1 MMMFSKTTHMS
12 TSKITLLSILILAL
26 ILGSSIFNLP
36 SSAAGSP
43 TANSLRSALSKL
55 ALAFQS
61 SAESEP
67 NETTEQA
74 NAISIPTQ
82 KTGTAKYGDAAV
94 FEYTY
99 VNGPKDKIEDFF
111 RFSIQVGESRQL
123 DISLAFSGADL
134 DLFLFKR
141 VSGNLQALAVANGV
155 NGGTERITPVITLDA
170 GDYFIGVSAYDDANN
185 TGQASYTLSV
195 VPDVAPPP
203 PAIAGI
209 SPQAATAGGGNFSLT
224 VNGSNFFS
232 ESVVR
237 WNGVSRSTTFINGT
251 QLVAFITAADLAN
264 AGNANVTVFNPPSL
278 GGGSAPVNFTVLPA
292 GTAEPEV
299 EPNETSDQASLLLAP
314 GKRSGNVAVG
324 DNSSFTIQAP
334 GGGSDAI
341 EDFFAVKLAQAA
353 PLDVTLTGANSGANL
368 ALYLLKDNGSGN
380 FTMLGNSRMPGA
392 AQRITTPT
400 MLAVGR
406 YLVGVSAV
414 TGASS
419 YVIEA
424 VIPPTRMMQAGSV
437 SAAPN
442 GTVTLPIT
450 FQPEGSENSLSFSL
464 KYNTAILNNPQVVLG
479 GEMSAA
485 ALTVNSSELAQGR
498 VGVEIKLPQGQR
510 IGSGGREIAK
520 ITFGIAPNP
529 GVASTKVEFTD
540 SPLARI
546 TVDVNGN
553 AVIGAYA
560 DATVILAP
568 GVEADVAP
576 RSSGGGDGAVTIS
589 DWAQI
594 GRFISGVDT
603 AADGSEFQRA
613 DCAPKP
619 TLGDGRL
626 TVADWVMAGRY
637 AAGLEAP
644 VAAGGPA
651 TAVPLGLMFEKQISE
666 YADAEQQARTVRVV
680 PATFNR
686 GQAGETSVDLT
697 SLGNEN
703 AVGFSLNF
711 DVTQLNFTSAVIGP
725 DAPGAILNV
734 NANQLNLGRVGI
746 GLAMPSGQTIQAGA
760 RQIVRLNFT
769 VPQSSSVNSTTVSFG
784 DQPIAREI
792 VDTSANALTATYSAG
807 VITLNP
813 QINSTPTLAS
823 LNPASVNVGGSSF
836 QLTVNGTNFT
846 NGATVRVNGSER
858 ATEFV
863 SSTQLRATI
872 LAQDIAET
880 GTISITVQNPAPG
893 GGASNALNLPVV
905 NPAPALTS
913 LNPSSASVGGQA
925 FTLAVN
931 GTNFVPGAMIQW
943 NGANRVTTFVSS
955 TQLTTQVPSSDL
967 NTAGTATIRVV
978 NPGPGGGPSGTLDF
992 SIQSPSPIPRL
1003 TGINPTSVQAGSPGF
1018 TLTVNGTGFVQGSVI
1033 RFNSNPLATTFVNAT
1048 QLTAPVTTADIA
1060 NAGTAS
1066 ITVFNPAPGG
1076 GTSNALLLT
1085 ISQAP
1090 NPVPSISGLS
1100 PATVTAG
1107 GAGFTLTVTGS
1118 GFVQTS
1124 VVRFNGGDR
1133 QTTFVSATELRAA
1146 ISAGDIINGGSAAIT
1161 VFNPAPAGG
1170 TSNPFPLTVSFGPPT
1185 ITLVSPVSAVAG
1197 GAAFQLTV
1205 IGTNFAQGSVVRWNG
1220 QDRVTQFISVTELV
1234 ANISAADIANVG
1246 SAQVTVFSPPP
1257 VGGTSNAVTFQIN
1270 QASRPVPR
1278 VTSITPNQLTAGSP
1292 NFTLTVNGVN
1302 FVSDSVVRWNGQNRP
1317 TTFVSSTRLTAQ
1329 IPASDVAAGGTA
1341 AVTVFTPPA
1350 GGGESNPVSF
1360 TVGQQPNPVPQ
1371 ISSISPVA
1379 AIASNAAFVLSV
1391 SGSGFVPV
1399 SVVQVD
1405 GANRPTTFISPTQLT
1420 VLISATD
1427 VAFAGEL
1434 AIRVVS
1440 PPPGGGTSNE
1450 VTLSV
1455 LNPFPA
1461 ITSLN
1466 PSVVAERSPG
1476 FTLTITGVGFVPGAQ
1491 VLVKGTPRIT
1501 TFVNS
1506 TTLTVQV
1513 PAADV
1518 VTLGSL
1524 GVQVLNPQ
1532 PGGGPSNTVQLEV
1545 RMRNPVSRLTSISPS
1560 NVNAGGSGFTLVV
1573 GGSGFTRTSVVRVN
1587 GQDRLTDFVSETT
1600 LAAQISAADIA
1611 AGGELQI
1618 SVFNGPPGGGTS
1630 NILILSVRNPEPRVT
1645 SISPTT
1651 GVAGS
1656 IGFALIVNGAGF
1668 TPSSVVR
1675 FNGLDLQT
1683 TFITNSQVSAAVP
1696 AAAIA
1701 SGGTFPV
1708 LVINPP
1714 PGGGSSNVVTFEIT
1728 NPASVISSV
1737 SPTQVIVGGAGFTL
1751 TVNGTGFVSGAVVR
1765 INGQDRPTTF
1775 NNSGQ
1780 LTAQIPASDVSA
1792 IGTLTIQVV
1801 TPPPG
1806 GGLSNTVAVA
1816 VINSTPTITSLDPGS
1831 VTAGSVAFPLT
1842 VNGSSFVSGAVVNW
1856 NGSPRPTTFVNNSK
1870 LVAQITAADVAGAG
1884 TAEVAVTN
1892 PLPGGGTSNTAIF
1905 IISNQPNPTPS
1916 VTSLT
1921 PVSVAAGSAAFVLT
1935 VNGSNFV
1942 PGAVVNW
1949 NGSARSTT
1957 FVSSTQLTAQITA
1970 ADVANQGIAAVTV
1983 TNPAPGGGT
1992 SNSLNFTVTPPNPVP
2007 SLTGLVPAQAAVG
2020 SPAFTLTVNGSGFV
2034 PSSVVNWN
2042 GVARPTSFS
2051 SATQLFAQI
2060 PASDAAN
2067 AGTASI
2073 TVTNPAPG
2081 GGVSNGLTFPV
2092 VSVQNPAP
2100 AITSISPDSGFIGD
2114 DPFTLVVTG
2123 TNFVAGSVVQWN
2135 GSPRPTTVISVN
2147 ELRAQISTA
2156 DVATAG
2162 TAQIT
2167 VFNPAPGGG
2176 TSAVLNFTVN
2186 ALNCQTICLQSPQ
2199 YYQRI
2204 NSTRFPRGTIFI
2216 GGVNFNNSLL
2226 VQNNPDDVRRALQG
2240 GTSSLQQLNQQ
2251 YVALQL
2257 SILAASGPF
2266 PTPAILASSARCFG
2280 LNFAPIPLSNGYT
2293 LTRNSTLNDILNQTR
2308 QAILDNRLDD
2318 MPKLVIVMAML
2329 NGADPTNRCL

>member
-1 MMMFSKTTHMS
+1 MMIFSKITH
-12 TSKITLLSILILAL
+12 TPASKITLLSILILAL
-26 ILGSSIFNLP
+26 ILGSSIFRLP
-36 SSAAGSP
+36 SAAAGSP
-43 TANSLRSALSKL
+43 TANSLRMAFSKL
-55 ALAFQS
+55 AMVFQS

-67 NETTEQA
+67 NETIEQA
-74 NAISIPTQ
+74 NPISVPAQ
-82 KTGTAKYGDAAV
+82 KVGTAKYGDAAV
-94 FEYTY
+94 FEYVY

-111 RFSIQVGESRQL
+111 RFSIQVGESRTL
-123 DISLAFSGADL
+123 DIALAFSGADL

-141 VSGNLQALAVANGV
+141 VSGNLQALAIANGV
-155 NGGTERITPVITLDA
+155 SGGMERITPVITLDA
-170 GDYFIGVSAYDDANN
+170 GDYFIGVSAFDDASN
-185 TGQASYTLSV
+185 TGQASYALSV
-195 VPDVAPPP
+195 TPDVAPPP
-203 PAIAGI
+203 PAIVSI
-209 SPQAATAGGGNFSLT
+209 SPQAATAGGSNFSLT

-237 WNGVSRSTTFINGT
+237 WNGSNRSTTFINHT
-251 QLVAFITAADLAN
+251 QLVAFITAADLAI
-264 AGNANVTVFNPPSL
+264 AGNASVTVFNPPSL

-299 EPNETSDQASLLLAP
+299 EPNETSAQATLLLAP

-324 DNSSFTIQAP
+324 DNASFTIQVP
-334 GGGSDAI
+334 GGGGDAV
-341 EDFFAVKLAQAA
+341 EDFFAIKLAQPAA
-353 PLDVTLTGANSGANL
+353 LDLTLTGANSGANL
-368 ALYLLKDNGSGN
+368 ALYLLRDNGSDN
-380 FTMLGNSRMPGA
+380 YTMLGNSRMAGA
-392 AQRITTPT
+392 VQRVTTP
-400 MLAVGR
+400 LPLPVGR

-414 TGASS
+414 TSASS
-419 YVIEA
+419 YTIEA
-424 VIPPTRMMQAGSV
+424 AILPTRLMRINSR

-450 FQPEGSENSLSFSL
+450 FLSEGSENSFSFSL
-464 KYNTAILNNPQVVLG
+464 KYDPAVLNNPQVVLG
-479 GEMSAA
+479 GEVGGA

-510 IGSGGREIAK
+510 IGSGEREIAK
-520 ITFGIAPNP
+520 VTFGIAPNP

-540 SPLARI
+540 SPVVRI
-546 TVDVNGN
+546 MVDVNGN

-560 DATVILAP
+560 DGSVILAP

-576 RSSGGGDGAVTIS
+576 RPSGSGDGAVTIA
-589 DWAQI
+589 DWAQV
-594 GRFISGVDT
+594 GRFVAGVDT
-603 AADGSEFQRA
+603 AAEGSEFQRA
-613 DCAPKP
+613 DCAPK
-619 TLGDGRL
+619 TSLGDGRL
-626 TVADWVMAGRY
+626 TIADWVMAGRY
-637 AAGLEAP
+637 AVGLDAP
-644 VAAGGPA
+644 VAAGGP
-651 TAVPLGLMFEKQISE
+651 TAPLASSVLMFEKQTGE
-666 YADAEQQARTVRVV
+666 FAEPDQQTRTVRVV

-686 GQAGETSVDLT
+686 GQAGETFVEIN

-711 DVTQLNFTSAVIGP
+711 DVTQLNFTSAVVGP

-734 NANQLNLGRVGI
+734 NTNQLNLGRVGI
-746 GLAMPSGQTIQAGA
+746 GLALSSGQTLQAGA
-760 RQIVRLNFT
+760 RQIVKLNFS

-784 DQPIAREI
+784 DQPVAREI

-813 QINSTPTLAS
+813 QIDSTPTLTS
-823 LNPASVNVGGSSF
+823 LDPASVNVGGPSF
-836 QLTVNGTNFT
+836 QLTVNGTNF
-846 NGATVRVNGSER
+846 NSGAIARVNGAER
-858 ATEFV
+858 ATEV
-863 SSTQLRATI
+863 VNSTQLRATI

-880 GTISITVQNPAPG
+880 GTLSITVQNPAPG
-893 GGASNALNLPVV
+893 GGTSNALNLSVV
-905 NPAPALTS
+905 NPVPGLTS

-931 GTNFVPGAMIQW
+931 GTNFVPGATIQW
-943 NGANRVTTFVSS
+943 NGANRVTTFASS

-967 NTAGTATIRVV
+967 STAGTATVRVV
-978 NPGPGGGPSGTLDF
+978 NPAPGGGQSGTLNF
-992 SIQSPSPIPRL
+992 SIQAPSPIPRL
-1003 TGINPTSVQAGSPGF
+1003 TGISPDSVQAGGAGF
-1018 TLTVNGTGFVQGSVI
+1018 TLTVNGTGFVSGSVI
-1033 RFNSNPLATTFVNAT
+1033 RFNGNSLVTTFVSAT
-1048 QLTAPVTTADIA
+1048 QLTAPVTAADIA

-1076 GTSNALLLT
+1076 GTSNALLMT

-1090 NPVPSISGLS
+1090 NPVPSISGLN

-1107 GAGFTLTVTGS
+1107 GAAFTLTVTGS
-1118 GFVQTS
+1118 GFVPAS
-1124 VVRFNGGDR
+1124 IVRFNGGDR
-1133 QTTFVSATELRAA
+1133 PTTFVSSTELRAA
-1146 ISAGDIINGGSAAIT
+1146 ISAGDIINGGSAPIT
-1161 VFNPAPAGG
+1161 VFNPAPGGG
-1170 TSNPFPLTVSFGPPT
+1170 TSNPFPLTISFGPPA
-1185 ITLVSPVSAVAG
+1185 ITLLSPVSAVAG

-1220 QDRVTQFISVTELV
+1220 QDRVTQFIGVTELV
-1234 ANISAADIANVG
+1234 ANIPAADIANVG

-1270 QASRPVPR
+1270 QAARPVPR

-1302 FVSDSVVRWNGQNRP
+1302 FVPDSVVRWNGQNRP
-1317 TTFVSSTRLTAQ
+1317 TAFVSSTQLTAQ

-1350 GGGESNPVSF
+1350 GGGESNPASF
-1360 TVGQQPNPVPQ
+1360 TIGQQPNPVPQ
-1371 ISSISPVA
+1371 VSSISPMA
-1379 AIASNAAFVLSV
+1379 AIANNPAFVLTV
-1391 SGSGFVPV
+1391 NGTGFVPV

-1405 GANRPTTFISPTQLT
+1405 GVNRPTAFISPTQLT
-1420 VLISATD
+1420 AQIPAGD
-1427 VAFAGEL
+1427 IAFAAEL

-1450 VTLSV
+1450 VMLSV
-1455 LNPFPA
+1455 LNPFPT

-1466 PSVVAERSPG
+1466 PNVVAERSPA
-1476 FTLTITGVGFVPGAQ
+1476 FTLTLTGVGFVPGAQ
-1491 VLVKGTPRIT
+1491 ILIRGTSRIT
-1501 TFVNS
+1501 TFVSS

-1524 GVQVLNPQ
+1524 SVQVINPQ

-1545 RMRNPVSRLTSISPS
+1545 RMRNPVSRLATISPS
-1560 NVNAGGSGFTLVV
+1560 NVNAGGSGFTLILN
-1573 GGSGFTRTSVVRVN
+1573 GTGFTRTSIARVN

-1600 LAAQISAADIA
+1600 LAAQISATDIA

-1618 SVFNGPPGGGTS
+1618 TVFNAPPGGGTS
-1630 NILILSVRNPEPRVT
+1630 NVLILSVRNPEPRIT

-1683 TFITNSQVSAAVP
+1683 TFITNSQISAAVP
-1696 AAAIA
+1696 AAAIT
-1701 SGGTFPV
+1701 SGGIFPV

-1728 NPASVISSV
+1728 NPASVISSI
-1737 SPTQVIVGGAGFTL
+1737 SPTQVIVGGSGFTL

-1765 INGQDRPTTF
+1765 VNGQDRPTNF

-1780 LTAQIPASDVSA
+1780 LTAQIPASDVAA
-1792 IGTLTIQVV
+1792 IGILTIQVV

-1806 GGLSNTVAVA
+1806 GGLSNTVALA
-1816 VINSTPTITSLDPGS
+1816 VINSTPAIASLDPSS

-1842 VNGSSFVSGAVVNW
+1842 VNGSSFVNGAVVNW
-1856 NGSPRPTTFVNNSK
+1856 NGAPRPTTFVNNSK

-1884 TAEVAVTN
+1884 TAEITVSN
-1892 PLPGGGTSNTAIF
+1892 PGGGTSNTVIF
-1905 IISNQPNPTPS
+1905 TINNLPNPTPS

-1921 PVSVAAGSAAFVLT
+1921 PVSAAAGSAAFTLT

-1957 FVSSTQLTAQITA
+1957 FVNSTQLTAQITA

-2034 PSSVVNWN
+2034 PNSVVNWN
-2042 GVARPTSFS
+2042 GVPRPTSFS

-2081 GGVSNGLTFPV
+2081 GGTSNGLTFSITSTP
-2092 VSVQNPAP
+2092 NPAP
-2100 AITSISPDSGFIGD
+2100 AITGISPDSGFVGD

-2123 TNFVAGSVVQWN
+2123 ANFVAGSVVQWN

-2162 TAQIT
+2162 AAQVT

-2176 TSAVLNFTVN
+2176 TSSALNFTVN
-2186 ALNCQTICLQSPQ
+2186 ALNCQVICLQSPQ
-2199 YYQRI
+2199 YYQLV

-2226 VQNNPDDVRRALQG
+2226 VQNSLDDVRRALQG
-2240 GTSSLQQLNQQ
+2240 GTSSMQMLNQQ

-2266 PTPAILASSARCFG
+2266 PNPAIQASSARCFG
-2280 LNFAPIPLSNGYT
+2280 LNFAPLPLSNGYT

-2308 QAILDNRLDD
+2308 QAILENRLND
-2318 MPKLVIVMAML
+2318 MPNLVIVMAML
-2329 NGADPTNRCL
+2329 NGNDPTNRCL